1 MPTLSLDAI
10 EQRIAQ
16 RDAELQ
22 RLRRDSE
29 ARRSRLQ
36 ALSQRKEELQA
47 KLQQIEAEMAA
58 VTAGAKRPH
67 APSPKATPKKP
78 ALPSSAA
85 GKPSQPSLPSLL
97 VSVIRSAPRPLT
109 AKHLVQEVKRRGFKS
124 SSANF
129 TKMVE
134 TRLWDLKK
142 QGVVQRA
149 PDQPGYVLARSS
161 NGPMPKPG
169 PAKSLVRKGSAKA
182 PARSAKG
189 KTAVPAA
196 AKQTVGAKAP
206 QKPLREVLTQ
216 ILKRMGVPLK
226 ASELAQEVLK
236 TGYQTDSTKF
246 VNNVFV
252 ILGRMDKV
260 EHVAGEGYRLKRGK
274 S

>member
-1 MPTLSLDAI
+1 MPKLSLDAI

-22 RLRRDSE
+22 RLRRDLE

-36 ALSQRKEELQA
+36 ALTQRKEELQA
-47 KLQQIEAEMAA
+47 KLQQIEAKMAA
-58 VTAGAKRPH
+58 VVAGAKRPQ
-67 APSPKATPKKP
+67 AAAPKAAPKKP
-78 ALPSSAA
+78 TPQPSTA
-85 GKPSQPSLPSLL
+85 GKANQPSLASEI
-97 VSVIRSAPRPLT
+97 VAVIRSAGRPLT
-109 AKHLVQEVKRRGFKS
+109 ARHLAQEVKRRGFKS

-149 PDQPGYVLARSS
+149 PDQPGYVLAPSS
-161 NGPMPKPG
+161 NGPVLKPG
-169 PAKSLVRKGSAKA
+169 PAKTLVKKGSPKV

-189 KTAVPAA
+189 KTA
-196 AKQTVGAKAP
+196 VGAKAP

-216 ILKRMGVPLK
+216 VLKKMGTPLTG
-226 ASELAQEVLK
+226 SELAEEALK
-236 TGYQTDSTKF
+236 AGYRTTSKRF
-246 VNNVFV
+246 VDNIWTMLSHMDNVENV
-252 ILGRMDKV
+252 KGQ
-260 EHVAGEGYRLKRGK
+260 GYRLKRGK